1 MLGPLAHTV
10 WKELLVVM
18 RDPASR
24 VMMVAMPLLQ
34 LLVFAFAASMEVR
47 NVQVLVVNDDT
58 GYWSREFIAR
68 VEAANFID
76 EVVELHSLDEVK
88 HRIDRRDA
96 LLAMHF
102 QADFSRDVV
111 STKPARVQL
120 ILDGRRA
127 NTAQVAEAYLQN
139 IAGELQLELVTTET
153 SATPPEV
160 KVRNWFNPNLEYRW
174 FIVPALITI
183 LAFLPA
189 LSISILSVARDRE
202 LGTLDQLVVSPVT
215 PLQII
220 LGKALPAVIAGMIA
234 TLLVLALAVYA
245 FRVPFTGSISLLL
258 LSQLIYVFSAAG
270 LGLAVSA
277 SCDTQQ
283 QALIGMFVLSVPLF
297 VTSGF
302 VSPVANMPQVLQWV
316 SEMNPL
322 MHSMVIIQGCFLK
335 AISFSEAWRNLW
347 PMIATGMVTMSAA
360 SLVLRWRIH

>member
-96 LLAMHF
+96 LMAMHF

-111 STKPARVQL
+111 LTKPARVQL

-189 LSISILSVARDRE
+189 LSISILSVARD
-202 LGTLDQLVVSPVT
+202 
-215 PLQII
+215 
-220 LGKALPAVIAGMIA
+220 
-234 TLLVLALAVYA
+234 
-245 FRVPFTGSISLLL
+245 
-258 LSQLIYVFSAAG
+258 
-270 LGLAVSA
+270 
-277 SCDTQQ
+277 
-283 QALIGMFVLSVPLF
+283 
-297 VTSGF
+297 
-302 VSPVANMPQVLQWV
+302 
-316 SEMNPL
+316 
-322 MHSMVIIQGCFLK
+322 
-335 AISFSEAWRNLW
+335 
-347 PMIATGMVTMSAA
+347 
-360 SLVLRWRIH
+360 